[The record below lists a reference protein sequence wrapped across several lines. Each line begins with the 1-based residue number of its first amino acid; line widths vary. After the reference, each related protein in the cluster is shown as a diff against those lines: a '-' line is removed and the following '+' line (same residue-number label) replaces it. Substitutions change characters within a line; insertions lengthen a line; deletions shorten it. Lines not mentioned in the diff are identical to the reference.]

1 MTILERAIEKLTRE
15 DLIHMI
21 KELDTEI
28 IDLTVANESWKKE
41 NQKNH
46 DIMDDLK
53 ADLKNSE
60 GIRNSLREK
69 LISIRDGKL
78 GRIGNLLNQRAESLS
93 DTEIVDQT
101 FDIVNSEF
109 DANANNQLI
118 DELNREL

>member
-21 KELDTEI
+21 KDLDGEI

-46 DIMDDLK
+46 DIIDDLNRE
-53 ADLKNSE
+53 LKNSE

-109 DANANNQLI
+109 DANSNNQLI
-118 DELNREL
+118 DELNRAL